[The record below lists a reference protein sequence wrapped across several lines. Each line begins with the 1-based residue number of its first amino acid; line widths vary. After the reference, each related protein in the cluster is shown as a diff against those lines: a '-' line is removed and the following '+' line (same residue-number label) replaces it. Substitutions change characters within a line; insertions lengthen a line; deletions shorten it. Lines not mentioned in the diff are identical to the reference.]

1 MPTMIRTF
9 LFDLGNVLLYFS
21 HERMCAQLGALCG
34 RSAREMRGLLI
45 DSGLHDEYERGRLS
59 ETAFQHRLESL
70 LERDLDLASLQR
82 AGGDIFESNP
92 PMLPVLD
99 ILRARG
105 HRLVLLSNTSETHI
119 NWVRGN
125 FDVLQRFDECVL
137 SFRVGAI
144 KPEVAIYEAALR
156 AIQCE
161 PGECFY
167 TDDIPAYVDRGREF
181 GLQAEVFAGVED
193 LRTQLQARGIGI

>member
-1 MPTMIRTF
+1 MIRTV

-34 RSAREMRGLLI
+34 RSPRELRTLLM
-45 DSGLHDEYERGRLS
+45 DSGLNNEYECGRLS
-59 ETAFQHRLESL
+59 EKSFHKRLESL
-70 LERDLDLASLQR
+70 LEQDLDLVELQR

-92 PMLPVLD
+92 SMLPVLD
-99 ILRARG
+99 ALRARG
-105 HRLVLLSNTSETHI
+105 HRLVLLSNTNETHI

-137 SFRVGAI
+137 SFRVGAM
-144 KPEVAIYEAALR
+144 KPESAIYEAALK
-156 AIQCE
+156 AIECRPE
-161 PGECFY
+161 ECFY

-181 GLQAEVFAGVED
+181 GLQAEVFSGAEN
-193 LRTQLQARGIGI
+193 LRGQLIAREIEI

>member
-1 MPTMIRTF
+1 MIRTF

-34 RSAREMRGLLI
+34 RSPGEMRTLLME
-45 DSGLHDEYERGRLS
+45 SGLHDDYERGRLT
-59 ETAFQHRLESL
+59 EAVFRERLESL
-70 LERDLDLASLQR
+70 LGLELDLAELQR

-92 PMLPVLD
+92 PMLPILD
-99 ILRARG
+99 ALRARG
-105 HRLVLLSNTSETHI
+105 HRLVLLSNTNETHI
-119 NWVRGN
+119 NWVRGH
-125 FDVLQRFDECVL
+125 FDVLQRFDDCVL

-144 KPEVAIYEAALR
+144 KTEPAIYEAALR
-156 AIQCE
+156 TIQCE

-181 GLQAEVFAGVED
+181 GLEGEVFTGAED
-193 LRTQLQARGIGI
+193 LRTQLNSRGIDI

>member
-1 MPTMIRTF
+1 MIRTV

-34 RSAREMRGLLI
+34 RSILEMRTLLME
-45 DSGLHDEYERGRLS
+45 SGLHDEYERGRLS
-59 ETAFQHRLESL
+59 EAAFQKRLESL
-70 LERDLDLASLQR
+70 LEQDLDLVELQR

-92 PMLPVLD
+92 SMLPVLD
-99 ILRARG
+99 ALRARG
-105 HRLVLLSNTSETHI
+105 HRLVLLSNTNETHI

-144 KPEVAIYEAALR
+144 KPEPAIYQAALK

-167 TDDIPAYVDRGREF
+167 TDDIPAYVDRGRGF
-181 GLQAEVFAGVED
+181 GLEGEVFMGVEE
-193 LRTQLQARGIGI
+193 LRSQLMARGIEI

>member
-1 MPTMIRTF
+1 MIRTF

-34 RSAREMRGLLI
+34 RSAREMRGLLM

-59 ETAFQHRLESL
+59 EAAFQQRLESL
-70 LERDLDLASLQR
+70 LQRDLELAALQR

-92 PMLPVLD
+92 SMLPVLD
-99 ILRARG
+99 ALRARG
-105 HRLVLLSNTSETHI
+105 HRLVLLSNTNETHI
-119 NWVRGN
+119 NWVRAH

-144 KPEVAIYEAALR
+144 KPEPAIYEAALM

-181 GLQAEVFAGVED
+181 GLVAEVFTGAED
-193 LRTQLQARGIGI
+193 LRGRLIARGIEV